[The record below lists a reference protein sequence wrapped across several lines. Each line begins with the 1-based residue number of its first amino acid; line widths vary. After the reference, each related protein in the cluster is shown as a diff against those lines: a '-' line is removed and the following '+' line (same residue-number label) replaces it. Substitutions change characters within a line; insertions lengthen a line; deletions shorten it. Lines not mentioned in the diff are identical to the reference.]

1 MIDSKKIEAVG
12 QYLNDFAK
20 GREEHITAMYEGAYR
35 DRAYPGGVY
44 SLKQGTKLMDFIIAV
59 HGLYCEDLLVTPII
73 PTRYVTPGRLLK
85 ELERYKVMAEKAM
98 DILQSIRA
106 DESVS
111 RFNIWVDAIEGLAD
125 EVIEMVN
132 YVKDFL
138 RKCFDMNAGL
148 LLCVFCVII
157 KAVSRDCLCLHPEDT
172 CENYFVSEGIAGGDF
187 CTSESPSD
195 TRFISSLQ
203 R

>member
-1 MIDSKKIEAVG
+1 M
-12 QYLNDFAK
+12 
-20 GREEHITAMYEGAYR
+20 
-35 DRAYPGGVY
+35 
-44 SLKQGTKLMDFIIAV
+44 KQGTKLMDCIIAV

-111 RFNIWVDAIEGLAD
+111 RFNIWVDSIEELAD

-138 RKCFDMNAGL
+138 RK
-148 LLCVFCVII
+148 
-157 KAVSRDCLCLHPEDT
+157 
-172 CENYFVSEGIAGGDF
+172 
-187 CTSESPSD
+187 
-195 TRFISSLQ
+195 
-203 R
+203 